1 MNNWRYIC
9 ICICICLS
17 FVVRCRLNYFA
28 LALELCA
35 PEVKDTN
42 THILFGTH
50 TLVKL
55 IKHTREHTLDSCLC
69 KCVCVFT
76 MCCEL
81 SIAYGIGKLLL
92 HYIFWVTDSLTHRQH
107 TRSLMPA
114 LLLQHFISHPLHH
127 HLHLPPLGRSACSH
141 LVQFPTTFGRLKFN
155 SPSRL
160 QKQFACATVCAC
172 VCVLVCMCVPAN
184 SHGELDINS
193 QVPDTCC
200 TPIKRDRDV

>member
-1 MNNWRYIC
+1 MNNWRYIS

-35 PEVKDTN
+35 PEVKATN
-42 THILFGTH
+42 THTLFATH

-92 HYIFWVTDSLTHRQH
+92 YYIFWVTDSHTHRH
-107 TRSLMPA
+107 TRSHMPA
-114 LLLQHFISHPLHH
+114 LLLQHFISHLAPPPPP
-127 HLHLPPLGRSACSH
+127 LPPA
-141 LVQFPTTFGRLKFN
+141 
-155 SPSRL
+155 PSGPL
-160 QKQFACATVCAC
+160 CLLASCAISNHIWA
-172 VCVLVCMCVPAN
+172 
-184 SHGELDINS
+184 
-193 QVPDTCC
+193 
-200 TPIKRDRDV
+200 IKI

>member
-1 MNNWRYIC
+1 MC
-9 ICICICLS
+9 VCSQCAAS
-17 FVVRCRLNYFA
+17 CRLHMASANYF
-28 LALELCA
+28 C
-35 PEVKDTN
+35 
-42 THILFGTH
+42 IIYSG
-50 TLVKL
+50 
-55 IKHTREHTLDSCLC
+55 
-69 KCVCVFT
+69 
-76 MCCEL
+76 
-81 SIAYGIGKLLL
+81 
-92 HYIFWVTDSLTHRQH
+92 SLTHSH
-107 TRSLMPA
+107 TGSTPA
-114 LLLQHFISHPLHH
+114 YTCLHYCYNILFPTSHPL

-172 VCVLVCMCVPAN
+172 MCVLSLCVCVPAN